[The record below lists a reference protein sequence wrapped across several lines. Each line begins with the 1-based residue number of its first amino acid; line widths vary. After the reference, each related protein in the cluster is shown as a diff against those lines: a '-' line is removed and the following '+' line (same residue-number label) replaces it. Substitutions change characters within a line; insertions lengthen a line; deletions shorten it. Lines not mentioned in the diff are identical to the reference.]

1 MKNEFDSSG
10 SFSFSFFLL
19 IKDERIKVPQSA
31 GSWSIW
37 CYLILTR
44 HGTAHVGSARALHLP
59 LPILWL
65 CPMPSTS
72 CCLVYIS
79 HRLGPRQIKT
89 SRGWR
94 RVGREEKSVLVFLCA
109 GEFIISL
116 SLSCVFLLLYITA
129 GTANHASGQL
139 FVSAKDGQD
148 HDRRR
153 LVNLFPPF
161 ILRVSLV
168 LSLLRMRNLR
178 GRRFAPNTTPVNA
191 GENEWEGNLMEE
203 LLLQLGKKRRK
214 PLSVR
219 RRQKK
224 TEKRIIK
231 TFSFSLGTNVL
242 LRIRVWPKK
251 RGKNLWV
258 LTPLLAAGPKSH
270 DDGWSESRLDGF
282 TSLSVSIKK
291 MFKISDV
298 CVHKRLG
305 ASGVNARPI
314 ADRPVNRGRTKPSSR
329 RFHLKAT
336 PRVNNE

>member
-139 FVSAKDGQD
+139 FVSQKTDKTTTD
-148 HDRRR
+148 DVSSIFSPHSFYES
-153 LVNLFPPF
+153 LWSYLFSGCETFVAADLLPTPH
-161 ILRVSLV
+161 
-168 LSLLRMRNLR
+168 LSTQER
-178 GRRFAPNTTPVNA
+178 T
-191 GENEWEGNLMEE
+191 NE
-203 LLLQLGKKRRK
+203 K
-214 PLSVR
+214 V
-219 RRQKK
+219 
-224 TEKRIIK
+224 T
-231 TFSFSLGTNVL
+231 
-242 LRIRVWPKK
+242 
-251 RGKNLWV
+251 
-258 LTPLLAAGPKSH
+258 
-270 DDGWSESRLDGF
+270 
-282 TSLSVSIKK
+282 
-291 MFKISDV
+291 
-298 CVHKRLG
+298 
-305 ASGVNARPI
+305 
-314 ADRPVNRGRTKPSSR
+314 
-329 RFHLKAT
+329 
-336 PRVNNE
+336 

>member
-94 RVGREEKSVLVFLCA
+94 RVGREEKSELVYLCA

-139 FVSAKDGQD
+139 FVSQKTDKTTTDDVSSIFSPHSFYESLWSYLFSGCETFVAADLLPTPHLSTQERTNEKVTWWKSFFFSWERKGG
-148 HDRRR
+148 
-153 LVNLFPPF
+153 NLFPF
-161 ILRVSLV
+161 
-168 LSLLRMRNLR
+168 
-178 GRRFAPNTTPVNA
+178 
-191 GENEWEGNLMEE
+191 GED
-203 LLLQLGKKRRK
+203 
-214 PLSVR
+214 
-219 RRQKK
+219 QKK
-224 TEKRIIK
+224 
-231 TFSFSLGTNVL
+231 
-242 LRIRVWPKK
+242 LRKESSKHFLFPSEQMCCWESVSDRKK
-251 RGKNLWV
+251 RGKKPVGVDALV
-258 LTPLLAAGPKSH
+258 GCRAK
-270 DDGWSESRLDGF
+270 ESRRRM
-282 TSLSVSIKK
+282 KR
-291 MFKISDV
+291 ISPRWVYVTVGINQKDV
-298 CVHKRLG
+298 
-305 ASGVNARPI
+305 
-314 ADRPVNRGRTKPSSR
+314 
-329 RFHLKAT
+329 
-336 PRVNNE
+336 

>member
-94 RVGREEKSVLVFLCA
+94 RVGREEKNVLVFLCA

-191 GENEWEGNLMEE
+191 GENE
-203 LLLQLGKKRRK
+203 
-214 PLSVR
+214 
-219 RRQKK
+219 
-224 TEKRIIK
+224 
-231 TFSFSLGTNVL
+231 
-242 LRIRVWPKK
+242 
-251 RGKNLWV
+251 
-258 LTPLLAAGPKSH
+258 
-270 DDGWSESRLDGF
+270 
-282 TSLSVSIKK
+282 
-291 MFKISDV
+291 
-298 CVHKRLG
+298 
-305 ASGVNARPI
+305 
-314 ADRPVNRGRTKPSSR
+314 
-329 RFHLKAT
+329 
-336 PRVNNE
+336 

>member
-1 MKNEFDSSG
+1 MENEFDSSG

-191 GENEWEGNLMEE
+191 GENE
-203 LLLQLGKKRRK
+203 
-214 PLSVR
+214 
-219 RRQKK
+219 
-224 TEKRIIK
+224 
-231 TFSFSLGTNVL
+231 
-242 LRIRVWPKK
+242 
-251 RGKNLWV
+251 
-258 LTPLLAAGPKSH
+258 
-270 DDGWSESRLDGF
+270 
-282 TSLSVSIKK
+282 
-291 MFKISDV
+291 
-298 CVHKRLG
+298 
-305 ASGVNARPI
+305 
-314 ADRPVNRGRTKPSSR
+314 
-329 RFHLKAT
+329 
-336 PRVNNE
+336 